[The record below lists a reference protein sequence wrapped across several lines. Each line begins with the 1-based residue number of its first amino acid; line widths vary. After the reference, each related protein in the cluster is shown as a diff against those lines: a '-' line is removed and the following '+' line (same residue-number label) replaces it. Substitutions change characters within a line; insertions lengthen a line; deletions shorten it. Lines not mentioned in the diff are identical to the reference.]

1 MFGRRRRKD
10 PTEAI
15 TEFWVWWSH
24 ARPRVAAA
32 IEDGTT
38 EKLAD
43 EISDQV
49 HAIHDKLQWEL
60 SKGTRSRHSLVVA
73 PAGDPALRATVAR
86 WLAVAPA
93 ADPLFEYHGS
103 RQPDD
108 NVFSARMQIA
118 GQDLELSELRFAFSV
133 AEGAHDVDVAVYHP
147 VFAVLAPQAAQ
158 QVTFL
163 ALDWAL
169 GEEQVELWV
178 GRVDTLTT
186 PVPDLRTGPELRAAV
201 DDLAAGHTEPLYAML
216 SGEDRHGTPIM
227 AMVQV
232 PLKPARWPRL
242 DTHVAVTLRF
252 AARDNG
258 LPTEE
263 SLEELRDIEDR
274 IIDAVGRDG
283 EVVAHETSGGVRT
296 IHVYVDGA
304 TGAGNA
310 AVAGTAAAGS
320 LRPTTKV
327 TYDPS
332 FSRVGHLR
340 T

>member
-1 MFGRRRRKD
+1 
-10 PTEAI
+10 
-15 TEFWVWWSH
+15 
-24 ARPRVAAA
+24 
-32 IEDGTT
+32 
-38 EKLAD
+38 
-43 EISDQV
+43 
-49 HAIHDKLQWEL
+49 
-60 SKGTRSRHSLVVA
+60 
-73 PAGDPALRATVAR
+73 
-86 WLAVAPA
+86 
-93 ADPLFEYHGS
+93 
-103 RQPDD
+103 
-108 NVFSARMQIA
+108 
-118 GQDLELSELRFAFSV
+118 
-133 AEGAHDVDVAVYHP
+133 
-147 VFAVLAPQAAQ
+147 
-158 QVTFL
+158 
-163 ALDWAL
+163 
-169 GEEQVELWV
+169 
-178 GRVDTLTT
+178 
-186 PVPDLRTGPELRAAV
+186 
-201 DDLAAGHTEPLYAML
+201 ML